1 MITIGQKDNSTN
13 PVGSRALNL
22 NNYVWNTN
30 WNNGFTAV
38 CEHLYLL
45 HSLQVK
51 ALMVRPLKQWSAFCP
66 TISKYITRSVKIGVL
81 KNRNYKTAIK
91 ENNLMGK
98 KYKNLFEQ
106 IVDIDNIRLA
116 YNKAVAGGNRY
127 GSSHLVFKENLEH
140 NLFLI
145 QEELKNESYVVGEYY
160 QFKVYEPK
168 ERLIHALPFKD
179 RVVQHAIHNVIS
191 PIFEKTFYPCSY
203 ACRKNKGTHK
213 GVKAVQATIRKLAK
227 KGEVFYLKM
236 DFSKYFNSIV
246 GTFLLKEISNKIKD
260 LKVLKL
266 LRLFINDVGIHIGN
280 LLSQLF
286 ANIYGHIFDRFIKT
300 KLKIKHYFRYMDDT
314 VILLNDKSKLI
325 YIQKV
330 LQRFSSMFMKLKFSK
345 WFINS
350 VESKGLNFLGYRIR
364 EKYKL
369 IRKDSVVRAKRKIK
383 KYKLNNDF
391 EQLEKFLG
399 SWTGHIKTCDSANLK
414 FYIKKEYDLW
424 NNKQLA

>member
-1 MITIGQKDNSTN
+1 
-13 PVGSRALNL
+13 
-22 NNYVWNTN
+22 
-30 WNNGFTAV
+30 
-38 CEHLYLL
+38 
-45 HSLQVK
+45 
-51 ALMVRPLKQWSAFCP
+51 
-66 TISKYITRSVKIGVL
+66 
-81 KNRNYKTAIK
+81 
-91 ENNLMGK
+91 MGK

-106 IVDIDNIRLA
+106 IVDIENIRLA
-116 YNKAVAGGNRY
+116 YKKAVVGGNRY
-127 GSSHLVFKENLEH
+127 GSSHLVFKENLEN

-145 QEELKNESYVVGEYY
+145 QTELKNETYKVGDYY

-179 RVVQHAIHNVIS
+179 RVVQHAIHNVIN

-213 GVKAVQATIRKLAK
+213 GVKEVQSTIRRLSK

-236 DFSKYFNSIV
+236 DFSKYFNSIF

-266 LRLFINDVGIHIGN
+266 LKLFINDVGIHIGN

-314 VILLNDKSKLI
+314 VILSNDKLKLI

-330 LQRFSSMFMKLKFSK
+330 LKRFSSIYMKLKFSK

-383 KYKLNNDF
+383 KYKQEQNDL
-391 EQLEKFLG
+391 QLQKFLG
-399 SWTGHIKTCDSANLK
+399 SWTGHIKNCDSANLK